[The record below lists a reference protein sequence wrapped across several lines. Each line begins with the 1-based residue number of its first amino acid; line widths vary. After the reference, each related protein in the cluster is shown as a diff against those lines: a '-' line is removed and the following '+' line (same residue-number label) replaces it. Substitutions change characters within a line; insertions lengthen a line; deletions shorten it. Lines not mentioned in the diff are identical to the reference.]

1 MTATAVAMRDG
12 YEIGASSGTLAIRP
26 GQEMWTDKQRAALA
40 VLGIRDATNADLAV
54 FMHYCQKTGLD
65 PFSRQIY
72 MIMRREK
79 QGDQWVAKQ
88 TIQVGI
94 DGFRVIRD
102 RIAARTG
109 ATIEYED
116 TIWYDADGR
125 EHAVWL
131 SDEPPAACRVTVL
144 KNGRRFPAVVRTA
157 SYMATNKDTGK
168 PVSQWRTQADHM
180 IEKCAEA
187 FALRRAFPHDLG
199 GVYLEDEMP
208 PVQEA
213 PARPQRV
220 TAAEVISRGEPE
232 PEPPAGGQEKA
243 AEPKLPKPATEA
255 ALKRMNDIIGQL
267 DLGPDED
274 IAALIHW
281 ITGTDGTG
289 IFTTAHADNVTS
301 LLRDALKAAGGDTDK
316 AAAEIWAQYR
326 RMNPQAGE
334 DSA

>member
-1 MTATAVAMRDG
+1 MTASTVAMRDG
-12 YEIGASSGTLAIRP
+12 HELSAASGTLAIRP

-40 VLGIRDATNADLAV
+40 VLGIKDATNADLAV

-79 QGDQWVAKQ
+79 VGDQWVAKQ

-116 TIWYDADGR
+116 TIWYDGDGG

-131 SDEPPAACRVTVL
+131 SDAAPAACRVTVL

-157 SYMATNKDTGK
+157 SYMATNRETGK

-208 PVQEA
+208 PAQEA
-213 PARPQRV
+213 ARPQRV
-220 TAAEVISRGEPE
+220 TAAEVISRGVPE
-232 PEPPAGGQEKA
+232 PEPPAEEPQEPAQPKA
-243 AEPKLPKPATEA
+243 PKPASEA
-255 ALKRMNDIIGQL
+255 AMRRMSDLIGQIG
-267 DLGPDED
+267 LGPDED
-274 IAALIHW
+274 IAALVQW
-281 ITGTDGTG
+281 ITGTDGSARLTG
-289 IFTTAHADNVTS
+289 PQAANVTS
-301 LLRDALKAAGGDTDK
+301 LLADALEAAGGDTDR
-316 AAAEIWAQYR
+316 AAAEIWAQYK
-326 RMNPQAGE
+326 RMNPQAGDE
-334 DSA
+334 GA

>member
-1 MTATAVAMRDG
+1 MSANAVATRDG
-12 YEIGASSGTLAIRP
+12 YEIAAPSGTLAIRP

-40 VLGIRDATNADLAV
+40 VLGIKDATNADLAV

-116 TIWYDADGR
+116 TIWYDDGGG

-131 SDEPPAACRVTVL
+131 SDAAPAACRVTVL

-157 SYMATNKDTGK
+157 SYMATKDGK

-208 PVQEA
+208 PAQEV
-213 PARPQRV
+213 PRPQRV
-220 TAAEVISRGEPE
+220 TAAEVISRGEPAAT
-232 PEPPAGGQEKA
+232 EPPAEDPQERA
-243 AEPKLPKPATEA
+243 QPKPPRPASEA
-255 ALKRMNDIIGQL
+255 ALKRMNDLIGQIG
-267 DLGPDED
+267 LGPPED
-274 IAALIHW
+274 VAALIQW
-281 ITGTDGTG
+281 ITGTTG
-289 IFTTAHADNVTS
+289 EQVTVATVAHVRDVTT
-301 LLRDALKAAGGDTDK
+301 LLADALAAAGGDTDK
-316 AAAEIWAQYR
+316 AAAEIWAQYK
-326 RMNPQAGE
+326 RMNPQAGDE
-334 DSA
+334 GA